1 MLLHVGFVT
10 LVVSE
15 VRLITV
21 RPSKTA
27 FGTTDA
33 TTRTAGRG
41 RSRGSGSRC
50 RSAAGGGR
58 RSISSTGR
66 GRGRGRGKARARGGG
81 RRRAILA
88 TFAINGTSP
97 LLCERLVSA
106 HTISTMMSGKSS
118 YRLCAE
124 RASHDGQ
131 RSKSKQ
137 IENLGRH
144 FGREG
149 GEK

>member
-1 MLLHVGFVT
+1 MLLHVGLVSF
-10 LVVSE
+10 VVSE

-41 RSRGSGSRC
+41 RSRGSSSRC
-50 RSAAGGGR
+50 RSAAGSGR

-66 GRGRGRGKARARGGG
+66 ARGRAQARGGG

-131 RSKSKQ
+131 RRKSKQ